1 MKPGVSGYLPNNNPP
16 HGLVALL
23 CGFHPNTVLLSAIG
37 MEGIALMQEHKV
49 NMFEPLPLALGA
61 VIMVIGI
68 GGNIGYEGGFLPI
81 TIPGLF
87 PTGLPAIATA
97 AVVG

>member
-1 MKPGVSGYLPNNNPP
+1 MFPAMV
-16 HGLVALL
+16 LVALL
-23 CGFHPNTVLLSAIG
+23 CGFDPNTVLL
-37 MEGIALMQEHKV
+37 
-49 NMFEPLPLALGA
+49 FEPLPLALGA
-61 VIMVIGI
+61 VIIVIGI